1 MHHVLNVTQSEQ
13 TFVFDNVYFQ
23 PVPALLCEFSA
34 PVKLEYKWSDQ
45 QLTFL
50 MRHARNDFSRWDAA
64 QSLLATYI
72 KLNVNRHQQGQ
83 PLSLP
88 VHVAD
93 AFRAILLDE
102 KIDPALAA
110 EILTLPSANE
120 IAELFAI
127 IDPIA
132 IAAVREALTRT
143 LAKSWR
149 TSSSRFTTST
159 SWRAIAW
166 NTPISA
172 SVHCAIP
179 ACAIWR
185 LVKLRWRISWSSPSI
200 IRPTT

>member
-1 MHHVLNVTQSEQ
+1 ML
-13 TFVFDNVYFQ
+13 YFQ
-23 PVPALLCEFSA
+23 PVPALLCEPA

-72 KLNVNRHQQGQ
+72 KLNVARHQQGQ

-93 AFRAILLDE
+93 AFRAVLLDE

-110 EILTLPSANE
+110 TLPRPMKQ
-120 IAELFAI
+120 ELLEV

-132 IAAVREALTRT
+132 IAQVREALTRT
-143 LAKSWR
+143 LAAAELADEFLPS
-149 TSSSRFTTST
+149 
-159 SWRAIAW
+159 I
-166 NTPISA
+166 TPI
-172 SVHCAIP
+172 
-179 ACAIWR
+179 IWM
-185 LVKLRWRISWSSPSI
+185 SI
-200 IRPTT
+200 KADHGDR

>member
-1 MHHVLNVTQSEQ
+1 M
-13 TFVFDNVYFQ
+13 
-23 PVPALLCEFSA
+23 PALLCEFSA

-93 AFRAILLDE
+93 AFRAVLLDE
-102 KIDPALAA
+102 QIDPALAA
-110 EILTLPSANE
+110 EILTLPSATE
-120 IAELFAI
+120 IAELFET

-132 IAAVREALTRT
+132 IVAVREALTRT
-143 LAKSWR
+143 LAAELADEFRRS
-149 TSSSRFTTST
+149 TTPT
-159 SWRAIAW
+159 SWMRTAW
-166 NTPISA
+166 NMATLVNVP
-172 SVHCAIP
+172 CAIP
-179 ACAIWR
+179 VCATAFGETDR
-185 LVKLRWRISWSSPSI
+185 RTRW
-200 IRPTT
+200 